1 MATYKLLAKD
11 LMTAKVVCVYPETPV
26 RDLIKVLIDYG
37 IDGVPVVDKKEK
49 LIGVVSKTDILEY
62 SGEKTEKRDLNS
74 KKSFYTDT
82 NGKLKK
88 AFDKVTREKDFGKA
102 TVKDIMTPHVITAE
116 ATDTIGR
123 LAKIMYNKKVHRL
136 IIQDSGRVVGVVST
150 LDILHVV
157 GTLNYGSNT
166 FVSEKAIL
174 GLRKRLE
181 AAEKSIKSLRNTF
194 DKIYS

>member
-102 TVKDIMTPHVITAE
+102 TVKDVMTPHVITAE
-116 ATDTIGR
+116 ATDTIDR
-123 LAKIMYNKKVHRL
+123 LAKIMYNRKVHRL

>member
-11 LMTAKVVCVYPETPV
+11 LMTAKVVCVYPETSI
-26 RDLIKVLIDYG
+26 RDLIKVLTDYRVN
-37 IDGVPVVDKKEK
+37 GVPVVDRKENP
-49 LIGVVSKTDILEY
+49 IGVVSKTDILGY
-62 SGEKTEKRDLNS
+62 TKEKTKKQDLGS

-82 NGKLKK
+82 NGRQTK
-88 AFDKVTREKDFGKA
+88 AFDMVTKEKDFGKA
-102 TVKDIMTPHVITAE
+102 TVKDIMTPHVIAAE
-116 ATDTIGR
+116 ATDTIDR
-123 LAKIMYNKKVHRL
+123 LAKIMYNKKIHRL
-136 IIQDSGRVVGVVST
+136 IIQDGGRVVGIVST

-157 GTLNYGSNT
+157 GALNYGSNA

-181 AAEKSIKSLRNTF
+181 AAEKSIQSLRSTF